1 MKYALLL
8 DTETTG
14 LDPATSG
21 VIEVAVCLYDL
32 HLGCP
37 IRSFASLIRA
47 EEKND
52 AEHINRIPQ
61 AAIDAAPR
69 PLGVWNEVAMMA
81 SEVDVIA
88 AHRAEFDK
96 SHVALAINRIAYAGM
111 PETLLSF
118 SSKPW
123 VCTKVDF
130 DWPGGHRGD
139 HLTHLA
145 LAYGL
150 GVASAHRA
158 LADVDAMV
166 RIFNAVHQM
175 HELAPERYRS
185 LPELFERAARPK
197 KRFVAMVS
205 FEMRQTAKDAGFLW
219 EPARKEWYRMMPPE
233 DTEQLPFRVVQRDVP

>member
-1 MKYALLL
+1 MRYALLL

-14 LDPATSG
+14 LDPATSD

-32 HLGCP
+32 QIGCP
-37 IRSFASLIRA
+37 IESYASLIFTEA
-47 EEKND
+47 KNE
-52 AEHINRIPQ
+52 AEHVNRIPR
-61 AAIDAAPR
+61 AAIDESPR
-69 PLGVWNEVAMMA
+69 PLNVWRQVSLLA
-81 SEVDVIA
+81 SQAQVIA

-96 SHVALAINRIAYAGM
+96 SHVQSSVKKIAFPGM
-111 PETLLSF
+111 PDHFLLLDSL
-118 SSKPW
+118 PW

-166 RIFNAVHQM
+166 RIFNMVNQM
-175 HELAPERYRS
+175 HELAPERYKS
-185 LPELFERAARPK
+185 LPDLFKRAARPK

-205 FEMRQTAKDAGFLW
+205 YEMRQVAKDAGFLW
-219 EPARKEWYRMMPPE
+219 DDKRREWYRLMPPE
-233 DTEQLPFRVVQRDVP
+233 DTEQLSFRVVQRD